1 MRVLAVMQQFTGFMA
16 LCVLRVFI
24 LQEVQCAAAGWQ
36 GAALPGR
43 VAHGENGPTSFELNG
58 PRARHFRRNIRVIEP
73 RLTVSTQI
81 ASQGWDRTVPERD
94 CREATIIRP
103 IKLSLS
109 FSVYCEVARVVGTNI
124 ALPADKSAV
133 NRIGGQQ
140 MKKLQTQKFVGAV
153 LFNSLCAGLVLAQP
167 LKAPSNDPAA
177 VDSVKQVG
185 QDMGDAMVAGDIDKL
200 NQIFAD
206 DWATVDSSGKIFTKE
221 GLLSDFRSG
230 GHKLEWFENGPID
243 VQVFGDVAVAQGSV
257 KEKRTDKG
265 QDTSGQFLWMD
276 LLKKRAG
283 KWAVVRSAGARVVS
297 GDSPKTQSQDP
308 TFVET
313 MKQFAQDTGDA
324 MVAGDVDK
332 LNQIYADDWA
342 TVDSSGKIFTKESL
356 LSDFKSGKHKLLSF
370 EIGSMDVQAFG
381 DVAVVQ
387 ASVTEKRLHDGKDI
401 SGQFVFMDLL
411 KKRDG
416 KWVIVR
422 TLGARVI

>member
-1 MRVLAVMQQFTGFMA
+1 
-16 LCVLRVFI
+16 
-24 LQEVQCAAAGWQ
+24 
-36 GAALPGR
+36 
-43 VAHGENGPTSFELNG
+43 
-58 PRARHFRRNIRVIEP
+58 
-73 RLTVSTQI
+73 
-81 ASQGWDRTVPERD
+81 
-94 CREATIIRP
+94 
-103 IKLSLS
+103 
-109 FSVYCEVARVVGTNI
+109 
-124 ALPADKSAV
+124 
-133 NRIGGQQ
+133 
-140 MKKLQTQKFVGAV
+140 MKKLQMQKFVGAV
-153 LFNSLCAGLVLAQP
+153 LFTSLCAGLVLAQP
-167 LKAPSNDPAA
+167 LEAPSNDPAA
-177 VDSVKQVG
+177 VDAVKQVG

-221 GLLSDFRSG
+221 SLLSDFKSG
-230 GHKLEWFENGPID
+230 KHKLEWFENGPVD

-257 KEKRTDKG
+257 KEKRIQNGK
-265 QDTSGQFLWMD
+265 DTSGQFLWMD

-297 GDSPKTQSQDP
+297 ADSPKAQSQDP
-308 TFVET
+308 TIVET

-370 EIGSMDVQAFG
+370 EIGPMDVQVFG
-381 DVAVVQ
+381 DVAIVQ
-387 ASVTEKRLHDGKDI
+387 ASVTEKRLQDGKDI

-411 KKRDG
+411 KKRGG

-422 TLGARVI
+422 TLGAKVI

>member
-1 MRVLAVMQQFTGFMA
+1 MR
-16 LCVLRVFI
+16 
-24 LQEVQCAAAGWQ
+24 
-36 GAALPGR
+36 
-43 VAHGENGPTSFELNG
+43 
-58 PRARHFRRNIRVIEP
+58 
-73 RLTVSTQI
+73 
-81 ASQGWDRTVPERD
+81 
-94 CREATIIRP
+94 
-103 IKLSLS
+103 KL
-109 FSVYCEVARVVGTNI
+109 
-124 ALPADKSAV
+124 
-133 NRIGGQQ
+133 Q
-140 MKKLQTQKFVGAV
+140 MKKLVGTV
-153 LFNSLCAGLVLAQP
+153 LFTSLCAGLVLAQP
-167 LKAPSNDPAA
+167 LEAPSNNPAA
-177 VDSVKQVG
+177 VDAVKQVG
-185 QDMGDAMVAGDIDKL
+185 QEMGKAMMASDIEKL

-221 GLLSDFRSG
+221 SLLSDFKSG
-230 GHKLEWFENGPID
+230 KHKLEWFENGPVD

-257 KEKRTDKG
+257 KEKRTDRGK
-265 QDTSGQFLWMD
+265 DTSGQFLWMD

-297 GDSPKTQSQDP
+297 ADSPKAQSQDP
-308 TFVET
+308 TIVET

-356 LSDFKSGKHKLLSF
+356 LSNFKSGKHKLLSF
-370 EIGSMDVQAFG
+370 EIGPMDVQVFG

-411 KKRDG
+411 KKRGD

-422 TLGARVI
+422 TLGAKVI

>member
-1 MRVLAVMQQFTGFMA
+1 
-16 LCVLRVFI
+16 
-24 LQEVQCAAAGWQ
+24 
-36 GAALPGR
+36 
-43 VAHGENGPTSFELNG
+43 
-58 PRARHFRRNIRVIEP
+58 
-73 RLTVSTQI
+73 
-81 ASQGWDRTVPERD
+81 
-94 CREATIIRP
+94 
-103 IKLSLS
+103 
-109 FSVYCEVARVVGTNI
+109 
-124 ALPADKSAV
+124 
-133 NRIGGQQ
+133 
-140 MKKLQTQKFVGAV
+140 MKKLQMQKFVGAV
-153 LFNSLCAGLVLAQP
+153 LFTSLCAGLVLAQP
-167 LKAPSNDPAA
+167 LEAPSNDPADVA
-177 VDSVKQVG
+177 AVKQVG
-185 QDMGDAMVAGDIDKL
+185 QDMGDAMVAGDFDKL

-206 DWATVDSSGKIFTKE
+206 DWATVDSSGKISTKE
-221 GLLSDFRSG
+221 GLLSDLKSG
-230 GHKLEWFENGPID
+230 KHKLEWFENGPID

-265 QDTSGQFLWMD
+265 KDTSGQFLWMD

-297 GDSPKTQSQDP
+297 ADSPQAQSQDP
-308 TFVET
+308 TIVET

-324 MVAGDVDK
+324 MVAADVDK

-370 EIGSMDVQAFG
+370 EIGPMNVQVFG

-411 KKRDG
+411 KKRGD

>member
-1 MRVLAVMQQFTGFMA
+1 
-16 LCVLRVFI
+16 
-24 LQEVQCAAAGWQ
+24 
-36 GAALPGR
+36 
-43 VAHGENGPTSFELNG
+43 
-58 PRARHFRRNIRVIEP
+58 
-73 RLTVSTQI
+73 
-81 ASQGWDRTVPERD
+81 
-94 CREATIIRP
+94 
-103 IKLSLS
+103 
-109 FSVYCEVARVVGTNI
+109 
-124 ALPADKSAV
+124 
-133 NRIGGQQ
+133 
-140 MKKLQTQKFVGAV
+140 MKKLQMQKFVGAV
-153 LFNSLCAGLVLAQP
+153 LFTSLCAGLVLAQP
-167 LKAPSNDPAA
+167 LEAPSNDPAA
-177 VDSVKQVG
+177 VDAVKQVG
-185 QDMGDAMVAGDIDKL
+185 QEMGKAMMASNIEKL

-221 GLLSDFRSG
+221 SLLSDFKSG
-230 GHKLEWFENGPID
+230 KHKLEWFENGPVD

-257 KEKRTDKG
+257 KEKRIQNGK
-265 QDTSGQFLWMD
+265 DTSGQFLWMD

-297 GDSPKTQSQDP
+297 ADSPKAQSQDP
-308 TFVET
+308 TIVET

-370 EIGSMDVQAFG
+370 EIGPMDVQVFG

-411 KKRDG
+411 KKRGD

>member
-1 MRVLAVMQQFTGFMA
+1 
-16 LCVLRVFI
+16 
-24 LQEVQCAAAGWQ
+24 
-36 GAALPGR
+36 
-43 VAHGENGPTSFELNG
+43 
-58 PRARHFRRNIRVIEP
+58 
-73 RLTVSTQI
+73 
-81 ASQGWDRTVPERD
+81 
-94 CREATIIRP
+94 
-103 IKLSLS
+103 
-109 FSVYCEVARVVGTNI
+109 
-124 ALPADKSAV
+124 
-133 NRIGGQQ
+133 
-140 MKKLQTQKFVGAV
+140 MKKLVGAV
-153 LFNSLCAGLVLAQP
+153 LFTSLCAGLVLAQP
-167 LKAPSNDPAA
+167 LEAPSNDPAA
-177 VDSVKQVG
+177 VDAVKQVG

-221 GLLSDFRSG
+221 SLLSDFKSG
-230 GHKLEWFENGPID
+230 GHKLEWFENGPVD

-257 KEKRTDKG
+257 KEKRTDRGK
-265 QDTSGQFLWMD
+265 DTSGQFLWMD

-283 KWAVVRSAGARVVS
+283 KWAVVRSAGARVVTA
-297 GDSPKTQSQDP
+297 DSPKAQSQDP
-308 TFVET
+308 TIVET

-342 TVDSSGKIFTKESL
+342 IVDSSGKIFTKESL

-370 EIGSMDVQAFG
+370 EIGPMDVQVFG

-411 KKRDG
+411 KKRDD

-422 TLGARVI
+422 TLGTKVS